1 MWWCEVQSEIP
12 QLEVI
17 TAIGDADFEDYIA
30 QLLYSQGWNIV
41 YRALEMDALINYVAN
56 RPQELRT
63 IIVFKSDLLNF
74 DQVRLDDLASST
86 FTCINLDEV
95 PNTAHDVMLHIR
107 SQIRLPLI
115 SGAKSEVTTPFKNE
129 KKFKTILVTGTHG
142 APGRTTIALNLAQ
155 EKKYQIMDFDFKAPA
170 LRYLQEN
177 LNLEI
182 DIKNLES
189 EKPRE
194 YLAESDCIVDI
205 GALGPLDEL
214 VNDRRWNAALL
225 NSVLESTSNLI
236 YVCRPNNLS
245 MQRLAKFISEFP
257 ILLRKIPLTYVFNL
271 AGNSREERY
280 LEKQF
285 IKMMAGENYLV
296 IPSDSRIANIV
307 SSRNKTIGKLA
318 SLIP

>member
-1 MWWCEVQSEIP
+1 MQSEIP
-12 QLEVI
+12 QLEVV

-41 YRALEMDALINYVAN
+41 YRALEMDALINYLEK
-56 RPQELRT
+56 RPPELRT
-63 IIVFKSDLLNF
+63 IIVYKRDLINF
-74 DQVRLDDLASST
+74 EQARLDTLASST

-95 PNTAHDVMLHIR
+95 SNTAHDVMLHIR

-115 SGAKSEVTTPFKNE
+115 SGAKILETITQLNE
-129 KKFKTILVTGTHG
+129 RKFQTILVTGTSG
-142 APGRTTIALNLAQ
+142 APGRSTIALNLAQ
-155 EKKYQIMDFDFKAPA
+155 EKKYQIIDFDFKAPA
-170 LRYLQEN
+170 IAYLCEN
-177 LNLEI
+177 LNIEVEFKKLEI
-182 DIKNLES
+182 

-205 GALGPLDEL
+205 GALGSLDEL
-214 VNDRRWNAALL
+214 VNDRRWSAALL

-236 YVCRPNNLS
+236 YVCRPNILS
-245 MQRLAKFISEFP
+245 MRRLEKFIREFP

-307 SSRNKTIGKLA
+307 TNGNKSIGKLA

>member
-1 MWWCEVQSEIP
+1 MQSEIP
-12 QLEVI
+12 QLEVV

-41 YRALEMDALINYVAN
+41 YRALEMDALINYLEN
-56 RPQELRT
+56 RPPELRT
-63 IIVFKSDLLNF
+63 IIVYKRDLINF
-74 DQVRLDDLASST
+74 EQARLDTLASST

-95 PNTAHDVMLHIR
+95 SNTAHDVMLHIR

-115 SGAKSEVTTPFKNE
+115 SGAKILETITQLNE
-129 KKFKTILVTGTHG
+129 RKFQTILVTGTSG
-142 APGRTTIALNLAQ
+142 APGRSTIALNLAQ
-155 EKKYQIMDFDFKAPA
+155 EKKYQIIDFDFKAPA
-170 LRYLQEN
+170 IAYLCEN
-177 LNLEI
+177 LNLEVEF
-182 DIKNLES
+182 KKLEI

-205 GALGPLDEL
+205 GALGSLDEL
-214 VNDRRWNAALL
+214 VNDRRWSAALL

-236 YVCRPNNLS
+236 YVCRPNILS
-245 MQRLAKFISEFP
+245 MRRLEKFIREFP

-307 SSRNKTIGKLA
+307 TNGNKSIGKLA

>member
-1 MWWCEVQSEIP
+1 MQSEIP
-12 QLEVI
+12 QLEVV

-41 YRALEMDALINYVAN
+41 YRALEMDALINYLEN
-56 RPQELRT
+56 RPPELRT
-63 IIVFKSDLLNF
+63 IIVYKRDLINF
-74 DQVRLDDLASST
+74 EQARLDTLASST

-95 PNTAHDVMLHIR
+95 SNTAHDVMLHIR

-115 SGAKSEVTTPFKNE
+115 SGAKILETITQLNE
-129 KKFKTILVTGTHG
+129 RKFQTILVTGTSG
-142 APGRTTIALNLAQ
+142 APGRSTIALNLAQ
-155 EKKYQIMDFDFKAPA
+155 EKKYQIIDFDFKAPA
-170 LRYLQEN
+170 IAYLCEN
-177 LNLEI
+177 LNIEVEFKKLEI
-182 DIKNLES
+182 

-205 GALGPLDEL
+205 GALGSLDEL
-214 VNDRRWNAALL
+214 VNDRRWSAALL

-236 YVCRPNNLS
+236 YVCRPNILS
-245 MQRLAKFISEFP
+245 MRRLEKFIREFP

-307 SSRNKTIGKLA
+307 TNGNKSIGKLA